1 MERSLNSQHSS
12 TPATRSMNTEAFP
25 QPTSDEVKAR
35 VLKTETIQLR
45 LTKIEKDEIRRVASR
60 LSLSITDYILKCH
73 EVVAAKLEEK

>member
-1 MERSLNSQHSS
+1 
-12 TPATRSMNTEAFP
+12 MNTEAFP
-25 QPTSDEVKAR
+25 QPTSDEIKAR

-73 EVVAAKLEEK
+73 EVVAEKLPEISPDYPSTTDATTNSQ